1 MGKCRQKGTLHVSWV
16 VSGQGGLESWS
27 SHSLARTLSSTP
39 LCFFFVT
46 QNRLSLVSSE
56 KLKEP
61 RERRGFGKWVNS
73 CPKHSVCGTNTSR
86 FVSLQ
91 GQSKV
96 PYTSKVW
103 LLLKSIL
110 PNQMASIPQ
119 NYQTDLLFPISQS
132 AFVDNPLG
140 SNSETLPEDK
150 ERGQGS
156 ESSFSD
162 DNTQSKSFWKQLSP
176 PRQIPCLI
184 YPHISSP

>member
-1 MGKCRQKGTLHVSWV
+1 MGKCRQKGTLPVSWV
-16 VSGQGGLESWS
+16 ISGQGRLESWS
-27 SHSLARTLSSTP
+27 SHSLPRTLSSTP
-39 LCFFFVT
+39 LCFFVT
-46 QNRLSLVSSE
+46 ENRLSLVSTE
-56 KLKEP
+56 NLKEP
-61 RERRGFGKWVNS
+61 RKRRGFGKWVNS
-73 CPKHSVCGTNTSR
+73 CPKHSVYGTNTSR

-96 PYTSKVW
+96 LYTSMVIIKIPHCQTRW
-103 LLLKSIL
+103 H
-110 PNQMASIPQ
+110 QFPQ

-132 AFVDNPLG
+132 AFVENPLG
-140 SNSETLPEDK
+140 SNSETLPEGE

-162 DNTQSKSFWKQLSP
+162 DNTQSKSVWKQLSP